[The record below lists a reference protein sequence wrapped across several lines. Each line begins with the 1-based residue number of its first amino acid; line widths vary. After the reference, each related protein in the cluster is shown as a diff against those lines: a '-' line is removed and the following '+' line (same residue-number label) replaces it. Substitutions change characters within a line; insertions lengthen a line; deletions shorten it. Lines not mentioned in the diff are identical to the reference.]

1 MKITH
6 CRGLYTQFEMNNNQN
21 YGIEIVFTR
30 DPTSGLYST
39 TNSIHLNV
47 EIIKIK
53 YALRVIGDLIY
64 ITKVI

>member
-1 MKITH
+1 MKIIH
-6 CRGLYTQFEMNNNQN
+6 CRGLYIQFEMNNNLN
-21 YGIEIVFTR
+21 YGNEAVLMR

-39 TNSIHLNV
+39 TNCIHLNV